1 MIIIFQYLYVLKRAL
16 LDRFTLLYTESDVP
30 LLILYVR
37 SCIINHNMLVTP
49 KQVVIYL
56 KRIHVTDI
64 FFCHFSSPSKPG
76 EKETV
81 GKPFNNTK
89 SIQSEK
95 EEQKLPNST
104 MASFSTPQD
113 ASDMA
118 KFHMRIELL
127 IHEKSHSKR
136 K

>member
-1 MIIIFQYLYVLKRAL
+1 MIIVFQYLDALKRAQ

-37 SCIINHNMLVTP
+37 SCIIIHVSVTP

-56 KRIHVTDI
+56 KQIHVIDI
-64 FFCHFSSPSKPG
+64 FFCHFSSPRNLGRKKLLASH
-76 EKETV
+76 
-81 GKPFNNTK
+81 
-89 SIQSEK
+89 SITLNQFRVKKNRNYQIQLWPLS
-95 EEQKLPNST
+95 LP
-104 MASFSTPQD
+104 PQD

-127 IHEKSHSKR
+127 NHEKSHSKR